1 MADILI
7 VTSKVKD
14 YIKTAG
20 GMNTAASVAE
30 ALSDKVRA
38 VCDEAMEN
46 AREAKRKTVR
56 DTDIT

>member
-7 VTSKVKD
+7 VTSKVKS
-14 YIKTAG
+14 YIKSG
-20 GMNTAASVAE
+20 GMNTAASVAD
-30 ALSDKVRA
+30 ALSDKVRQ

-46 AREAKRKTVR
+46 ARKAKRKTVR

>member
-7 VTSKVKD
+7 VTSKVKS
-14 YIKTAG
+14 YIKNG
-20 GMNTAASVAE
+20 GMNTAASVAD
-30 ALSDKVRA
+30 ALSEKVRQ

-46 AREAKRKTVR
+46 ARKAKRKTVR

>member
-1 MADILI
+1 MAEILI
-7 VTSKVKD
+7 VTSKVKN
-14 YIKTAG
+14 YIKEA

-30 ALSDKVRA
+30 ALSEKVRQ

-46 AREAKRKTVR
+46 ARKAKRKTVR

>member
-1 MADILI
+1 MPEILI
-7 VTSKVKD
+7 VTSKVKS

-20 GMNTAASVAE
+20 GMNTAASVAD

-46 AREAKRKTVR
+46 ARKAKRKTVR

>member
-1 MADILI
+1 MAEILI

-14 YIKTAG
+14 YIKQA

-30 ALSDKVRA
+30 ALSDKVRQ
-38 VCDEAMEN
+38 VCDEAMAN
-46 AREAKRKTVR
+46 ARSAKRKTVR

>member
-1 MADILI
+1 MPDVLI
-7 VTSKVKD
+7 VTSKVKS

-46 AREAKRKTVR
+46 ARKAKRKTVR
-56 DTDIT
+56 DSDIT

>member
-1 MADILI
+1 MTEILI
-7 VTSKVKD
+7 VTSKVKN
-14 YIKTAG
+14 YIKEA

-30 ALSDKVRA
+30 ALSEKVRQ

-46 AREAKRKTVR
+46 ARKAKRKTVR

>member
-1 MADILI
+1 MADILV
-7 VTSKVKD
+7 VTSKVKN
-14 YIKTAG
+14 YIKSRG

-46 AREAKRKTVR
+46 ARAAKRKTVR
-56 DTDIT
+56 DTDIS

>member
-1 MADILI
+1 MPDILI
-7 VTSKVKD
+7 VTSKVKN

-46 AREAKRKTVR
+46 ARKAKRKTVR
-56 DTDIT
+56 DSDIT

>member
-7 VTSKVKD
+7 VTY
-14 YIKTAG
+14 YIKDKG
-20 GMNTAASVAE
+20 DMNTAASVAE

-46 AREAKRKTVR
+46 AHAAKRKTVR
-56 DTDIT
+56 GTDVT